1 MKGPHVADQ
10 VRDVDAVMQKS
21 GWTYEIIVVDDGS
34 KDDTSA
40 NAAKT
45 PARVLRRARNQG
57 YGAALKL
64 GIRHAQYDWIL
75 ITDADGTYPVAAIPE
90 ILARA
95 EMNDMVVGA
104 RVGAEVSIP
113 WERRPAKWFLKKLA
127 SYLAERDLVDINSG
141 LRLMRKKL
149 VERYEFLLPQGFSF
163 TTTIT
168 LSCACNGHAMEYV
181 PIDYAARLGN
191 SKIRA
196 RHAYDFTLLIVRD
209 DRVLQS
215 AQGLPPGGGGALC
228 RGAGEARL
236 RHLQGQTSPRARC
249 WRSSGRCWC
258 GRSGCWPTRTSAFR
272 RSDEGTYQGRRQHRA
287 ARPPLLGPPLGPARG
302 GVPAPVAARVAGGS
316 WPASSPG
323 TCWAW

>member
-1 MKGPHVADQ
+1 VELSSFSSGTSHVPDHALQGSLQGSVVEIVDTSFPAAPRQVSVVIPAYNEGPHVADQ

-104 RVGAEVSIP
+104 RVGSRGQHSVG
-113 WERRPAKWFLKKLA
+113 A
-127 SYLAERDLVDINSG
+127 SSRQV
-141 LRLMRKKL
+141 
-149 VERYEFLLPQGFSF
+149 VPQ
-163 TTTIT
+163 
-168 LSCACNGHAMEYV
+168 E
-181 PIDYAARLGN
+181 
-191 SKIRA
+191 
-196 RHAYDFTLLIVRD
+196 
-209 DRVLQS
+209 
-215 AQGLPPGGGGALC
+215 
-228 RGAGEARL
+228 AGEL
-236 RHLQGQTSPRARC
+236 PGRA
-249 WRSSGRCWC
+249 
-258 GRSGCWPTRTSAFR
+258 
-272 RSDEGTYQGRRQHRA
+272 
-287 ARPPLLGPPLGPARG
+287 
-302 GVPAPVAARVAGGS
+302 
-316 WPASSPG
+316 
-323 TCWAW
+323 